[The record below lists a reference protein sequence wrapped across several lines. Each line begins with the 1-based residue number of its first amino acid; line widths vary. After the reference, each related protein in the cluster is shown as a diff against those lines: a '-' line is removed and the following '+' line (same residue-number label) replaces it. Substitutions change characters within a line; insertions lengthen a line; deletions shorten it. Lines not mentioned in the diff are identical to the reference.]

1 MLEGLQAAPLP
12 GAPGQPPAPL
22 RDSSAGAGGDACSSA
37 PHAAATG
44 PAARAAWARRL
55 RLVQEGLVLLRA
67 LLMDPVL
74 GMGTLPFTSSCCGS
88 SQFLGKLA
96 HVPLD
101 GSPGNSITSLEMCH
115 RPPCS
120 CTGFSQTAWQHEPWA
135 PADVPPPRFAAGL
148 SASRCGA
155 DPACCVF
162 DLRECRSPEIS
173 AGGATTADLA
183 ASPTAAQPVEFIS
196 CTSI

>member
-12 GAPGQPPAPL
+12 GAPGQTPAL
-22 RDSSAGAGGDACSSA
+22 RDSSAGAGGDAGGSSA
-37 PHAAATG
+37 PQAAITG

-74 GMGTLPFTSSCCGS
+74 GMGTLPLTSACCGS

-96 HVPLD
+96 HVSLD
-101 GSPGNSITSLEMCH
+101 GSPSNSISSLEMCH

-120 CTGFSQTAWQHEPWA
+120 CT
-135 PADVPPPRFAAGL
+135 
-148 SASRCGA
+148 
-155 DPACCVF
+155 
-162 DLRECRSPEIS
+162 
-173 AGGATTADLA
+173 
-183 ASPTAAQPVEFIS
+183 
-196 CTSI
+196 